1 MFLIIG
7 LVCAL
12 LAACLYGVNHIWSWG
27 LLWQLPL
34 VFIGVFLATICLVAL
49 ITVLWSLFFSR
60 KKTYEEV
67 PVPIRFWF
75 YHIVELLIHAAWV
88 RLEFEGLERL
98 PDTPCLLVQNHRS
111 CYDAII
117 TIWLLRK
124 REVIY
129 VSKPENIN
137 LPFFG
142 RFMHR
147 MRYLAIDRTDPRNA
161 MKTLM
166 NAADMIK
173 TKGRDVCIWP
183 EGTRNK
189 QLDKRR
195 LRETGLLPFH
205 NGVFKIAQLANAP
218 IAVMT
223 IAGTENIT
231 KNCLRRVT
239 RVTVSVDAV
248 IPAQEAAKQKTAQIG
263 ARAAQIMLAR
273 MEELEEK
280 RANCG

>member
-1 MFLIIG
+1 MILIICFI
-7 LVCAL
+7 CAL
-12 LAACLYGVNHIWSWG
+12 LAACAYGVSHIWSWE

-34 VFIGVFLATICLVAL
+34 VFIGAFLAAGCLVIL
-49 ITVLWSLFFSR
+49 ITVLWSLCFSR

-67 PVPIRFWF
+67 PAPVRLWF
-75 YHIVELLIHAAWV
+75 YAIVELLIQLACV
-88 RLEFEGLERL
+88 RVTFEGEERL
-98 PDTPCLLVQNHRS
+98 PDTPCLIVQNHRS

-129 VSKPENIN
+129 ISKPENIN

-147 MRYLAIDRTDPRNA
+147 MRYLAIDRADPRNA

-166 NAADMIK
+166 NAADMVK

-189 QLDKRR
+189 RLDRQKI
-195 LRETGLLPFH
+195 RETGLLPFH
-205 NGVFKIAQLANAP
+205 NGVFKIAQLAKAP
-218 IAVMT
+218 IAVTSVM
-223 IAGTENIT
+223 GTEDIT
-231 KNCLRRVT
+231 KNCLRRIT
-239 RVTVSVDAV
+239 HVTVSVDAV
-248 IPAQEAAKQKTAQIG
+248 IPAEEVAEKKTIQLGEQI
-263 ARAAQIMLAR
+263 AQIMLER
-273 MEELEEK
+273 MERGEK
-280 RANCG
+280 R